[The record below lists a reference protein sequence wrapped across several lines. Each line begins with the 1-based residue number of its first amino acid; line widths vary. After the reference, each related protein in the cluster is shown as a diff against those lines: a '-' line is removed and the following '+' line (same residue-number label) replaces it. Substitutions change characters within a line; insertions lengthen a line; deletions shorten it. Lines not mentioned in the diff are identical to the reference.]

1 MAGLFHTLGIGEQS
15 LYVTRQGVDTAG
27 HNIANAQVEG
37 YSRQRVNVSARH
49 PILRNGN
56 LIGNGAY
63 VESIKRAH
71 DQWTENQI
79 NRANQ
84 QGGFSAA
91 RFDALKSLE
100 NVFSPELEAGI
111 ADELTNFFNGLQELS
126 NVPEDLTARTNVR
139 EAAKSLTNA
148 FRRVDSD
155 LRRQQTDLDERI
167 VQECMDV
174 TSKLES
180 IARLNVKIREAEALP
195 GAFAND
201 MRDERDRLL
210 RDVTQKIDIT
220 YYEDQHNMV
229 SIRGP
234 KNVTLVDG
242 GNSARIEGMIDSSR
256 PGLSRLQVVDWE
268 GSSHI
273 DITGVTGAGSIAAL
287 LDVRDKVVPELINR
301 NNNIASTLIDNVNG
315 VHTQGFGVKE
325 FQESTGRNFFKPIED
340 RQFAARDIDLDDAI
354 MQTTD
359 AISAASS
366 PMAPGDNVVINDL
379 IRLKDSKLMEN
390 GNATFHGYY
399 ANFIGV
405 LATEVVRSN
414 HIKNADEVVLSDL
427 KNQREAV
434 SGVSMDEEAMNLMRW
449 QANFTASSKLI
460 TTVDEMLETVL
471 SLKR

>member
-37 YSRQRVNVSARH
+37 YSRQRVNVNARQ
-49 PILRNGN
+49 PIMRGGS

-63 VESIKRAH
+63 VESIKRSH

-91 RFDALKSLE
+91 RHSALKGLE
-100 NVFSPELEAGI
+100 NVFSPELSAGI
-111 ADELTNFFNGLQELS
+111 ADELTAFFNSLQELS
-126 NVPEDLTARTNVR
+126 NIPDDLTARTNVR
-139 EAAKSLTNA
+139 ESAKSLSES
-148 FRRVDSD
+148 FRRVDED
-155 LRRQQTDLDERI
+155 LRKNQHDLNERIAQECTDLS
-167 VQECMDV
+167 
-174 TSKLES
+174 SKLET
-180 IARLNVKIREAEALP
+180 IGRLNVKIREAETLP

-210 RDVTQKIDIT
+210 RDVTQKIDIS

-229 SIRGP
+229 CIKGP
-234 KNVTLVDG
+234 RNTTLVDG
-242 GNSARIEGMIDSSR
+242 GNACRVEGVVDVTR
-256 PGLSRLQVVDWE
+256 DGLSKIQVVDWE
-268 GSSHI
+268 GSSRR
-273 DITGVTGAGSIAAL
+273 DITDATGAGGISAL
-287 LDVRDKVVPELINR
+287 LSVRDKIIPGLIDR
-301 NNNIASTLIDNVNG
+301 NNNMASTVVENINASHRTGYGIKDA
-315 VHTQGFGVKE
+315 
-325 FQESTGRNFFKPIED
+325 QETTGINFFKPIENKA
-340 RQFAARDIDLDDAI
+340 FAARDISISDSI
-354 MQTTD
+354 VSSTD
-359 AISAASS
+359 SIAAASS
-366 PMAPGDNVVINDL
+366 KMAPGDNVIVNEM
-379 IRLKDSKLMEN
+379 IRLKDTKLMEN
-390 GNATFHGYY
+390 QNATLHGYY

-405 LATEVVRSN
+405 LATEVVRSE
-414 HIKNADEVVLSDL
+414 HIKNADEVVMSDL
-427 KNQREAV
+427 KNQRESV